1 MGIETILSQHVNEKW
16 EVASGKLRAS
26 LIFDGFNS
34 ETNYHRAIIISGQH
48 KILLSTNCNRQH
60 MAHLAFQSKAI
71 DRSRGKYAVAFVNE
85 DGPEISIIPAHLD
98 IIIVI
103 ISHEQYVRQPVII
116 MIYYRSIPQWAE
128 LCQGSLM
135 VKFI

>member
-1 MGIETILSQHVNEKW
+1 
-16 EVASGKLRAS
+16 
-26 LIFDGFNS
+26 
-34 ETNYHRAIIISGQH
+34 
-48 KILLSTNCNRQH
+48 
-60 MAHLAFQSKAI
+60 
-71 DRSRGKYAVAFVNE
+71 VAFVNE